1 MKALSGHFLKAWLNF
16 VLLPASKEAYHLRQ
30 TFAPMHLHTPMNR
43 AALLLVLLVLVF
55 TACRKEAEP
64 PVPVT
69 SGDGG
74 INMGDSAY
82 VITRTI
88 GTDSVS
94 VEAILDKPAQDTLD
108 VLLLFHGTVGYDSL
122 ILDAAQNTLEGFD
135 AILDREDMLLVS
147 VAYPEEGL
155 LFGDN
160 IRHAEAALLW
170 VRDHAEQELDI
181 TVNKVFLA
189 GHSQG
194 GYLVT
199 RLNTMHPTNGVIA
212 NAPGPLNLV
221 FRCGLE
227 EDGQLAPGLVCSLLY
242 QTYGSTQDAP
252 DAYMARSLLSFTSGH
267 QSDILFVQGLDDSP
281 IQMYSWPTFRQQ
293 LEACTDCQD
302 RTFLELPGM
311 GHQSL
316 FNSLE
321 AKQAF
326 NDFIAQH

>member
-1 MKALSGHFLKAWLNF
+1 MHRTMSPHTVIFL
-16 VLLPASKEAYHLRQ
+16 ASL
-30 TFAPMHLHTPMNR
+30 
-43 AALLLVLLVLVF
+43 AALLLGG
-55 TACRKEAEP
+55 CRKEADTP
-64 PVPVT
+64 IPGSTTGVGT
-69 SGDGG
+69 HL
-74 INMGDSAY
+74 GDSAY
-82 VITRTI
+82 TITRTI

-94 VEAILDKPAQDTLD
+94 VEAIIDKPVGDTLD
-108 VLLLFHGTVGYDSL
+108 VLLLYHGTVGYDSL
-122 ILDAAQNTLEGFD
+122 VLDAAQNTLEAFE

-160 IRHAEAALLW
+160 IREAEAALLW
-170 VRDHAEQELDI
+170 VREHAQVELGI

-199 RLNTMHPTNGVIA
+199 RLNTMHPVDGVIA

-227 EDGQLAPGLVCSLLY
+227 EDGQLAPGLVCSLLF
-242 QTYGSTQDAP
+242 QAYGSTQDAP
-252 DAYMARSLLSFTSGH
+252 DAYMARSLLNFSNGH
-267 QSDILFVQGLDDSP
+267 RSDILFVQGLDDSP
-281 IQMYSWPTFRQQ
+281 IQMYSWPSFRQQ
-293 LEACTDCQD
+293 LEECTDCQQ
-302 RTFLELPGM
+302 RSFLELPGM
-311 GHQSL
+311 GHQAL

>member
-1 MKALSGHFLKAWLNF
+1 MIRF
-16 VLLPASKEAYHLRQ
+16 
-30 TFAPMHLHTPMNR
+30 T
-43 AALLLVLLVLVF
+43 LLVAMVF
-55 TACRKEAEP
+55 LFAACRKEAEP
-64 PVPVT
+64 AAPVT
-69 SGDGG
+69 PTGG
-74 INMGDSAY
+74 GLNMGDSAY

-94 VEAILDKPAQDTLD
+94 VGAILDKPAEDTLD

-122 ILDAAQNTLEGFD
+122 ILEAAQNTLDGFD

-160 IRHAEAALLW
+160 VRHAEAALLW

-181 TVNKVFLA
+181 TVNKIFLA

-227 EDGQLAPGLVCSLLY
+227 EDGQLASGLVCSLLF
-242 QTYGSTQDAP
+242 QAYGSTQDAP
-252 DAYMARSLLSFTSGH
+252 DAYMARSLLNFTNGH
-267 QSDILFVQGLDDSP
+267 RSDILFVQGLDDSP
-281 IQMYSWPTFRQQ
+281 IQMYSWPSFRQQ
-293 LEACTDCQD
+293 LEECTDCQQ
-302 RTFLELPGM
+302 RSFLELPGM
-311 GHQSL
+311 GHQAL
-316 FNSLE
+316 FNSVE

-326 NDFIAQH
+326 NDFISQH

>member
-1 MKALSGHFLKAWLNF
+1 
-16 VLLPASKEAYHLRQ
+16 
-30 TFAPMHLHTPMNR
+30 
-43 AALLLVLLVLVF
+43 
-55 TACRKEAEP
+55 
-64 PVPVT
+64 
-69 SGDGG
+69 
-74 INMGDSAY
+74 MGDSAY

-94 VEAILDKPAQDTLD
+94 VEAILDKPAEDSLD

-122 ILDAAQNTLEGFD
+122 ILEAAQNTLEGFD

-160 IRHAEAALLW
+160 VRHAEAALLW
-170 VRDHAEQELDI
+170 VRDHAAQELDI

-194 GYLVT
+194 GYIVT

-227 EDGQLAPGLVCSLLY
+227 EDGQLAPGAVCTLLY
-242 QTYGSTQDAP
+242 ETYGSTQDAP
-252 DAYMARSLLSFTSGH
+252 EAYMQRSLLSFTSGH
-267 QSDILFVQGLDDSP
+267 LSDILFVQGLDDSP

-293 LEACTDCQD
+293 MEACTDCQD
-302 RTFLELPGM
+302 RTFLELPGL

-316 FNSLE
+316 FNSPV
-321 AKQAF
+321 AAQAF

>member
-1 MKALSGHFLKAWLNF
+1 
-16 VLLPASKEAYHLRQ
+16 
-30 TFAPMHLHTPMNR
+30 MNR
-43 AALLLVLLVLVF
+43 FGLLLVLMVLVF

-64 PVPVT
+64 PVPVA

-88 GTDSVS
+88 GTDSVG
-94 VEAILDKPAQDTLD
+94 VEAILDKPAEDTLD

-252 DAYMARSLLSFTSGH
+252 EAYMARSLLSFTSGH
-267 QSDILFVQGLDDSP
+267 LSDILFVQGLDDSP
-281 IQMYSWPTFRQQ
+281 IQMYSWPSFRQQ
-293 LEACTDCQD
+293 LEACMDCEE
-302 RTFLELPGM
+302 RSFLEIAGM

>member
-1 MKALSGHFLKAWLNF
+1 MHRLARTLPFALFLVQA
-16 VLLPASKEAYHLRQ
+16 
-30 TFAPMHLHTPMNR
+30 M
-43 AALLLVLLVLVF
+43 LLL
-55 TACRKEAEP
+55 AGCRKEAGP
-64 PVPVT
+64 TAPAT
-69 SGDGG
+69 TDGG
-74 INMGDSAY
+74 GVNMGDSAY
-82 VITRTI
+82 VLTRTI

-94 VEAILDKPAQDTLD
+94 VEAIIDKPAEDTLD

-122 ILDAAQNTLEGFD
+122 VLQAAQNTLEGFD

-170 VRDHAEQELDI
+170 VRNHAEQELEI

-199 RLNTMHPTNGVIA
+199 RLNTMHPTNGAIA

-227 EDGQLAPGLVCSLLY
+227 ENGQLPPGLVCGLLN
-242 QTYGSTQDAP
+242 QTFGSTQTAP
-252 DAYMARSLLSFTSGH
+252 EAYMLRSLLNFTGGH
-267 QSDILFVQGLDDSP
+267 SSNILFVQGMDDSP

-293 LEACTDCQD
+293 LEGCTDCQE
-302 RTFLELPGM
+302 RIFLELPGL
-311 GHQSL
+311 GHQAL
-316 FNSLE
+316 FNSPE

-326 NDFIAQH
+326 NDFIGQP

>member
-1 MKALSGHFLKAWLNF
+1 MQRNCSISL
-16 VLLPASKEAYHLRQ
+16 
-30 TFAPMHLHTPMNR
+30 
-43 AALLLVLLVLVF
+43 AACLLLIS
-55 TACRKEAEP
+55 CRKDEGPLP
-64 PVPVT
+64 PVPGPNGV
-69 SGDGG
+69 GG
-74 INMGDSAY
+74 SGDSAY

-94 VEAILDKPAQDTLD
+94 VEAILDKPVGDTLD
-108 VLLLFHGTVGYDSL
+108 VMLLYHGTVGYDSL
-122 ILDAAQNTLEGFD
+122 VLDAAQNTLDGFD

-155 LFGDN
+155 LLGDN
-160 IRHAEAALLW
+160 INHAEAALLW
-170 VRDHAEQELDI
+170 VRDRAEQELGI
-181 TVNKVFLA
+181 MVNKVFLA

-227 EDGQLAPGLVCSLLY
+227 EDGQLAPGLVCSLLF

-267 QSDILFVQGLDDSP
+267 LSDILIVQGLNDSP

-293 LEACTDCQD
+293 MEACMDCEE
-302 RTFLELPGM
+302 RSFLELAGM

-326 NDFIAQH
+326 NAFITQH

>member
-1 MKALSGHFLKAWLNF
+1 MSHLSRTLFLSA
-16 VLLPASKEAYHLRQ
+16 
-30 TFAPMHLHTPMNR
+30 
-43 AALLLVLLVLVF
+43 LVLCAAVLVPG
-55 TACRKEAEP
+55 CRKEADAAA
-64 PVPVT
+64 PVT
-69 SGDGG
+69 PTGG
-74 INMGDSAY
+74 GLNMGDSAY

-94 VEAILDKPAQDTLD
+94 VEAILDKPAEDSLD

-267 QSDILFVQGLDDSP
+267 LSDILFVQGLDDSP

>member
-1 MKALSGHFLKAWLNF
+1 
-16 VLLPASKEAYHLRQ
+16 
-30 TFAPMHLHTPMNR
+30 MHLHTPMNR
-43 AALLLVLLVLVF
+43 YGLLLLMVLVIA
-55 TACRKEAEP
+55 ACRKEVEP
-64 PVPVT
+64 PPPIT
-69 SGDGG
+69 PAGGG

-88 GTDSVS
+88 GTDSVG
-94 VEAILDKPAQDTLD
+94 VEAILDKPAEDTLD

-170 VRDHAEQELDI
+170 VRDRSEQELDI

-212 NAPGPLNLV
+212 NAPGPMNLV

-267 QSDILFVQGLDDSP
+267 LSDILFVQGLEDSP

-293 LEACTDCQD
+293 LEACMDCQD
-302 RTFLELPGM
+302 RTFLELPGL

-316 FNSLE
+316 FNSPV

-326 NDFIAQH
+326 NDFIAEH

>member
-1 MKALSGHFLKAWLNF
+1 MPHLSRTLFF
-16 VLLPASKEAYHLRQ
+16 
-30 TFAPMHLHTPMNR
+30 
-43 AALLLVLLVLVF
+43 AALVLCVAVLVPG
-55 TACRKEAEP
+55 CSKEAEP
-64 PVPVT
+64 AAPVPPT
-69 SGDGG
+69 GGG

-94 VEAILDKPAQDTLD
+94 VEAILDKPAEDSLD

-122 ILDAAQNTLEGFD
+122 ILEAAQNTLEGFD
-135 AILDREDMLLVS
+135 AILDREDMLLLS

-160 IRHAEAALLW
+160 VRQAEAALLW
-170 VRDHAEQELDI
+170 VRDHAAQELDI
-181 TVNKVFLA
+181 TVNKIFLA

-194 GYLVT
+194 GYIVT

-227 EDGQLAPGLVCSLLY
+227 EDGQLAPGAVCTLLS

-252 DAYMARSLLSFTSGH
+252 EAYMQRSLLSFTSGH
-267 QSDILFVQGLDDSP
+267 LSDILFVQGLDDSP
-281 IQMYSWPTFRQQ
+281 IQMYAWPTFRQQ

-302 RTFLELPGM
+302 RTFLELPGL
-311 GHQSL
+311 GHQAL
-316 FNSLE
+316 FNSVV
-321 AKQAF
+321 AMQAF

>member
-1 MKALSGHFLKAWLNF
+1 MQAWLNF

-55 TACRKEAEP
+55 TACRKEADTASP
-64 PVPVT
+64 TAPLP
-69 SGDGG
+69 DGG
-74 INMGDSAY
+74 TNMGDSAY

-94 VEAILDKPAQDTLD
+94 VQAILDKPAEDTLD

-122 ILDAAQNTLEGFD
+122 ILDAAQNTLEGFE

-170 VRDHAEQELDI
+170 VRDHAAQELDI
-181 TVNKVFLA
+181 TVDKVFLA

-194 GYLVT
+194 GYIVT

-227 EDGQLAPGLVCSLLY
+227 EDGQLAPGAVCTLLY
-242 QTYGSTQDAP
+242 ETYGSTQDAP
-252 DAYMARSLLSFTSGH
+252 EAYMQRSLLSFTGGH
-267 QSDILFVQGLDDSP
+267 LSDILFVQGLDDSP
-281 IQMYSWPTFRQQ
+281 IQMYSWSTFRQQ
-293 LEACTDCQD
+293 LEACTDCQVN
-302 RTFLELPGM
+302 TFLELPGL
-311 GHQSL
+311 GHQAL
-316 FNSLE
+316 FNS
-321 AKQAF
+321 AVAMQAF

>member
-1 MKALSGHFLKAWLNF
+1 
-16 VLLPASKEAYHLRQ
+16 
-30 TFAPMHLHTPMNR
+30 MHLLTRIIHVTLAV
-43 AALLLVLLVLVF
+43 AALVVLF
-55 TACRKEAEP
+55 AACRKEAEP
-64 PVPVT
+64 AAPVT
-69 SGDGG
+69 PTGGG

-82 VITRTI
+82 VITCTI

-94 VEAILDKPAQDTLD
+94 VQAILDKPAEDTLD

-122 ILDAAQNTLEGFD
+122 ILEAAQNTLEGFE

-170 VRDHAEQELDI
+170 VREHAEQELDI

-199 RLNTMHPTNGVIA
+199 RLNTMHEVDGVIA

-221 FRCGLE
+221 HRCGLE
-227 EDGQLAPGLVCSLLY
+227 EDGQLASGMVCSLLN

-252 DAYMARSLLSFTSGH
+252 EAYTARSLLSFTSGH
-267 QSDILFVQGLDDSP
+267 LSDILFVQGLDDSP
-281 IQMYSWPTFRQQ
+281 VQMYSWSTFRQQ

-302 RTFLELPGM
+302 RTFMELPGL
-311 GHQSL
+311 GHQAL
-316 FNSLE
+316 FYSPV
-321 AKQAF
+321 AMQAF
-326 NDFIAQH
+326 NDLIAQH

>member
-1 MKALSGHFLKAWLNF
+1 MHRRRIFPLILLMVPLTLFWSG
-16 VLLPASKEAYHLRQ
+16 
-30 TFAPMHLHTPMNR
+30 
-43 AALLLVLLVLVF
+43 
-55 TACRKEAEP
+55 CRKEEP
-64 PVPVT
+64 NVAPVLPA
-69 SGDGG
+69 GGG
-74 INMGDSAY
+74 INFGDSAY
-82 VITRTI
+82 IITRAV

-94 VEAILDKPAQDTLD
+94 VQAIIDKPAEDTLD

-122 ILDAAQNTLEGFD
+122 LLQAAQNTLEGFD

-160 IRHAEAALLW
+160 IRHSEAALLW

-199 RLNTMHPTNGVIA
+199 RLNTMHPVDGVIA

-227 EDGQLAPGLVCSLLY
+227 ESGQLPSGLVCGLLN
-242 QTYGSTQDAP
+242 QTFGSTQAAP
-252 DAYMARSLLSFTSGH
+252 DAYMERSLLSYTSG
-267 QSDILFVQGLDDSP
+267 QLSDILFVQGMADSP
-281 IQMYSWPTFRQQ
+281 IQMYSWPSFRQQ
-293 LEACTDCQD
+293 LEGCTDCQE
-302 RTFLELPGM
+302 RIFLELPGF
-311 GHQSL
+311 GHQAL
-316 FNSLE
+316 FSSPV

-326 NDFIAQH
+326 NDFLGQP